1 MYSLDFLIF
10 ALPLLL
16 YKNTA
21 KESAMETSSKP
32 RLQEQFRAVMRLHH
46 YSIRTEKSYWYWIRY
61 FIRFHKLRHPLYPAP
76 ALG

>member
-32 RLQEQFRAVMRLHH
+32 RLQEQFLQVRLSNTHGCD
-46 YSIRTEKSYWYWIRY
+46 RR
-61 FIRFHKLRHPLYPAP
+61 R
-76 ALG
+76 